1 MNTYTETIKIVNK
14 HLGLRLELICSEQMA
29 NDYHKTIYEIE
40 HSQLHSISDALTSFL
55 LDEGFLMKSRVWL
68 PADHETFFGQ
78 KYV

>member
-14 HLGLRLELICSEQMA
+14 HLGLRLELICSEQMVL
-29 NDYHKTIYEIE
+29 DYYETFHRLE
-40 HSQLHSISDALTSFL
+40 HSQSFSISDALIAFL

>member
-29 NDYHKTIYEIE
+29 LDYHETIHRLK
-40 HSQLHSISDALTSFL
+40 HSQSFSISDALIFFL

>member
-29 NDYHKTIYEIE
+29 LDYRDTFHRIE
-40 HSQLHSISDALTSFL
+40 HSQTFSICDALIFFL